1 MCSISTN
8 LLFIGANFATYAY
21 AIVKKSTMQVKEK
34 DAFMLFCFYSL
45 VITYFQNVCCR
56 NCILGRICLGHSHNS
71 SNFTAEEW
79 H

>member
-34 DAFMLFCFYSL
+34 DAFMLFF
-45 VITYFQNVCCR
+45 FQFSDH
-56 NCILGRICLGHSHNS
+56 LFSECLL
-71 SNFTAEEW
+71 
-79 H
+79 